1 MNKKRTSFLST
12 GIPSMCVIFSVL
24 CLVILALLTLG
35 TSRQDLQSSRLALE
49 QTTAYY
55 TACST
60 ATQQYN
66 KLADFLQSVS
76 GSTEKKE
83 YLSRMDSICEKFP
96 DIKDLTW
103 NADTQTLSFSVS
115 FTEKQAIYL
124 EVNASYPSR
133 KQTTGFTPQILT
145 WKTISTADW
154 NPDTRQPVYT
164 GDGAESKANNK
175 KTVKETAND

>member
-1 MNKKRTSFLST
+1 MSKKRTSFLSI

-35 TSRQDLQSSRLALE
+35 TSRQDLQTSRLSLE

-66 KLADFLQSVS
+66 ELADFLQSAAADA
-76 GSTEKKE
+76 TDKRD
-83 YLSRMDSICEKFP
+83 YLSKVNSVCEKFP
-96 DIKDLTW
+96 DFTDLTW
-103 NADTQTLSFSVS
+103 TADTQTLSFSVA
-115 FTEKQAIYL
+115 FTEKQAIYI
-124 EVNASYPSR
+124 EVNASYPSAGSR
-133 KQTTGFTPQILT
+133 HKTDFTPEILT

-154 NPDTRQPVYT
+154 APDTRQHVYT
-164 GDGAESKANNK
+164 K
-175 KTVKETAND
+175 